1 MSSEHDPLPSQDGA
15 EEQQEVTNQDL
26 PPEAPEDSEAGGNE
40 SEVLEPTVMQA
51 HEPGGGDEPLVE
63 GTQQPDAEEAD
74 ENNAR
79 IAELELRLEAMHQE
93 QDEMRAQTRRIAAEF
108 DNFRKRSS
116 REQNDLKLQ
125 RTCDIVREI
134 LPVVDSF
141 ERARQEPKP
150 ETDEARNV
158 YESYQGLYKQLV
170 NVLKRLGV
178 SRMRVEGTPFDP
190 ALHEAVIRE
199 PSDRHAEDVI
209 TEELQRG
216 YHMEGR
222 VLRHAMVKVSMGP
235 GPTSN
240 QPSAGH
246 QWDQEGPSSHATTFD
261 NRNDGNY
268 S

>member
-1 MSSEHDPLPSQDGA
+1 M
-15 EEQQEVTNQDL
+15 
-26 PPEAPEDSEAGGNE
+26 
-40 SEVLEPTVMQA
+40 
-51 HEPGGGDEPLVE
+51 
-63 GTQQPDAEEAD
+63 
-74 ENNAR
+74 
-79 IAELELRLEAMHQE
+79 
-93 QDEMRAQTRRIAAEF
+93 
-108 DNFRKRSS
+108 
-116 REQNDLKLQ
+116 
-125 RTCDIVREI
+125 REI

-222 VLRHAMVKVSMGP
+222 VLRHAMVKVSMDLGP
-235 GPTSN
+235 RATNRPPVTSGIRRDPPAM
-240 QPSAGH
+240 QP
-246 QWDQEGPSSHATTFD
+246 PSTTEMTATTPE
-261 NRNDGNY
+261 RIRGNMRTTVEL
-268 S
+268 